1 MPPSRRSGSGA
12 VRRPLYW
19 ESVLLTGSESMQ
31 RTAGA
36 LRSRFWARMLASRL
50 FPTPP
55 LPCSE
60 RWTLPAALISIPSF
74 GAKVRFLLSDQ
85 FLFVRGAAVV
95 FEARPAGQAVPQVR
109 QWIVGRDFGGSGGGI
124 RRWDAQRRARR
135 HAGRRRDGGHHE
147 AVDNRL
153 ERVGFP

>member
-31 RTAGA
+31 RTAWA
-36 LRSRFWARMLASRL
+36 LRLRYWARMLATRL

-60 RWTLPAALISIPSF
+60 RWTLPVALISIPSF

-85 FLFVRGAAVV
+85 FLFVRRAAVV
-95 FEARPAGQAVPQVR
+95 FEARPAGQAGPP
-109 QWIVGRDFGGSGGGI
+109 GRPWVAGGGLGG
-124 RRWDAQRRARR
+124 
-135 HAGRRRDGGHHE
+135 AGGRGG
-147 AVDNRL
+147 AV
-153 ERVGFP
+153 G